1 MRSVQ
6 EPRRRRYNP
15 IEPTTPSPTRPRRS
29 ELGSGTADTPGIK
42 LAPSVVPKENI
53 AAVMVVSALTFG
65 AVIVNVAD

>member
-1 MRSVQ
+1 M
-6 EPRRRRYNP
+6 
-15 IEPTTPSPTRPRRS
+15 
-29 ELGSGTADTPGIK
+29 PGIK